1 MADIRDYGLLL
12 CGTCL
17 DLTKWYLW
25 ARARFEWKPNLP
37 YLPPSML
44 QKFSKVSNQI
54 VEYCEVNTILQVILA
69 DLPQESIDK
78 IDLCISQGSL
88 SVDQYI

>member
-1 MADIRDYGLLL
+1 
-12 CGTCL
+12 
-17 DLTKWYLW
+17 
-25 ARARFEWKPNLP
+25 
-37 YLPPSML
+37 ML